1 MACSTDSF
9 IAYKS
14 NYGSSLMNM
23 YVSSSGDITPPR
35 GVRSA
40 MEMQAEA
47 ERKKR
52 AQILESEG
60 TSSSP

>member
-1 MACSTDSF
+1 
-9 IAYKS
+9 
-14 NYGSSLMNM
+14 MNM

-52 AQILESEG
+52 AQIFESEG